1 MTNIAAVLKSEISRL
16 ARKEVRGEIASLRK
30 ASSQQRASIAALR
43 REVQQL
49 HRRLRGA
56 GKARVQ
62 KASQEAS
69 APDESV
75 QLRFRP
81 AGVATHRKKLGLS
94 AENYGALIGVSGQTI
109 HHWEAGQRPRAK
121 QLQALATVRGIGK
134 REAAQ
139 RLAALAPAP
148 KARAPKTRAPK
159 ARAPKAR
166 APKARAPKARAPKAR
181 APKAQGKTKPRGARA
196 RARA

>member
-43 REVQQL
+43 REVEQL
-49 HRRLRGA
+49 HRQLRGA

-62 KASQEAS
+62 KAREEAREGAS
-69 APDESV
+69 APDDSV

-94 AENYGALIGVSGQTI
+94 AESYGALVGVSGQTI

-139 RLAALAPAP
+139 RLAALEPAP
-148 KARAPKTRAPK
+148 KARASK
-159 ARAPKAR
+159 ARASKAR
-166 APKARAPKARAPKAR
+166 V
-181 APKAQGKTKPRGARA
+181 PKAQGKTKPQRA